1 MKSKTLFMRTKINKL
16 DFLKEAVVIQWNS
29 LKKGL
34 LLLANK
40 LIEKIPDPGNA
51 KEQYQS
57 FIRKRNRKSVK
68 Q

>member
-1 MKSKTLFMRTKINKL
+1 MKSKTLFMRTIINKL
-16 DFLKEAVVIQWNS
+16 DFLKEAVVIQWNA

-57 FIRKRNRKSVK
+57 FIRKRNRKSTK

>member
-1 MKSKTLFMRTKINKL
+1 MKSKTLFMRTIINKL
-16 DFLKEAVVIQWNS
+16 DFLKEAVVIQWNA

-51 KEQYQS
+51 KEQYQL
-57 FIRKRNRKSVK
+57 FIRKRNRK
-68 Q
+68 

>member
-1 MKSKTLFMRTKINKL
+1 MRTIINKL
-16 DFLKEAVVIQWNS
+16 DFLKEAVVIQWNA

-57 FIRKRNRKSVK
+57 FIRKRNRKSTK